1 MTKHEFVVIK
11 GEEEYEEFK
20 YEDLR
25 LYVLK
30 SALWVVCRGGA
41 GDAKVRELHELDSV
55 AEGTPVTIEL
65 SKEFL
70 ETCRNERIVEELD
83 YMMEVYELCD
93 YLESGLTSEEY
104 FEKYYKDAVKQI
116 RKNLIRRLLGF
127 KENSI
132 RPLNA
137 DIVAERL
144 LRCLFA
150 SED

>member
-1 MTKHEFVVIK
+1 MVKHEFVFIK
-11 GEEEYEEFK
+11 GEEDYKEFE

-30 SALWVVCRGGA
+30 GALWVVCRGGA
-41 GDAKVRELHELDSV
+41 GDVKVRELHELDSV

-65 SKEFL
+65 SEEFL
-70 ETCRNERIVEELD
+70 ETCFNERMVEELD
-83 YMMEVYELCD
+83 YMMEIYEFCD

-132 RPLNA
+132 SPLNA

-150 SED
+150 P